1 VKSEIESSGLPASPS
16 SCGISE
22 RRVALGSRLWLFL
35 AIGLLATLLP
45 AGSRLAVLLGWDA
58 FVLVLFAI
66 DARRLYTARVS
77 VARTIEPRLRVRT
90 PATYHLQVRNESGFA
105 LSLRVRD
112 TAPASCEVTP
122 EEHALRLA
130 AQEDRELE
138 LTILP
143 RERGR
148 AELGDLYVRRETSMG
163 MAAVVERA
171 AAGFEL
177 RILPESTSEKKAQR
191 KGPRLD
197 AGEVAMRL
205 RRTSQGSELE
215 SLREYVPSDPLRAI
229 DWKATA
235 KRRHPVTRLYQPERS
250 QTLWFVLDKSR
261 TMASGL
267 GEAGSSAEKTRFDV
281 ALEALLVVADGALRA
296 GDQVGAIVQGDG
308 LELVIPP
315 GRGRGQYRRLLDT
328 LTGVHPQPVRLDVR
342 GLVGELERR
351 ARKRCLVVLF
361 TDLENEV
368 HGEALCEHAH
378 LLTRRHLVM
387 CVSLA
392 DSITSA
398 LADARGE
405 GDHAIYERA
414 AAIDMLR
421 ERTELMRRLEKKNV
435 VVLEADEHGL
445 AAATLDRYLEIK
457 TRARL

>member
-1 VKSEIESSGLPASPS
+1 VTTEAAQLASEAPA
-16 SCGISE
+16 
-22 RRVALGSRLWLFL
+22 RRVVLGSRVWLYL
-35 AIGLLATLLP
+35 AVGLLAVMAP
-45 AGSRLAVLLGWDA
+45 AGSRLGLLLGWDA
-58 FVLVLFAI
+58 LVLALFAL
-66 DARRLYTARVS
+66 DARRLLTAS
-77 VARTIEPRLRVRT
+77 VLIERGIEARLRVRT
-90 PATYHLQVRNESGFA
+90 EAPYKIIVRSEASLA
-105 LSLRVRD
+105 LSVRVRD
-112 TAPASCEVTP
+112 TAPASCEITP
-122 EEHALRLA
+122 EEHALSLA
-130 AQEDRELE
+130 PGESRELE
-138 LTILP
+138 LSILP
-143 RERGR
+143 RERGHVT
-148 AELGDLYVRRETSMG
+148 LGDLHARRESG
-163 MAAVVERA
+163 LGLAAVVERTPA
-171 AAGFEL
+171 SQAL

-197 AGEVAMRL
+197 AGDVALRL
-205 RRTSQGSELE
+205 RRASQGSELE

-235 KRRHPVTRLYQPERS
+235 KRVRPVTRLYQPERS

-261 TMASGL
+261 TMASAL
-267 GEAGSSAEKTRFDV
+267 GEHATSTADKTRFDV

-328 LTGVHPQPVRLDVR
+328 LTGVHPEPVRLDVR
-342 GLVGELERR
+342 GLVAELERR

-361 TDLENEV
+361 TDLENEI

-405 GDHAIYERA
+405 GERAVYERA

-435 VVLEADEHGL
+435 VVLEADEQGL

>member
-1 VKSEIESSGLPASPS
+1 VTTEAVPLASEAPV
-16 SCGISE
+16 
-22 RRVALGSRLWLFL
+22 RRVVLGSRVWLYL
-35 AIGLLATLLP
+35 AVGLLAVLAP
-45 AGSRLAVLLGWDA
+45 GGSRLPILLGWDG
-58 FVLVLFAI
+58 LVLALFAL
-66 DARRLYTARVS
+66 DAWRLFAARLEVGRS
-77 VARTIEPRLRVRT
+77 IEPRLRVRT
-90 PATYHLQVRNESGFA
+90 PSPYKITVRSEAGMA
-105 LSLRVRD
+105 LSLRMRD
-112 TAPASCEVTP
+112 TVPASCEITP
-122 EEHALRLA
+122 EEHALHLA
-130 AQEDRELE
+130 PGESRELE
-138 LTILP
+138 LSLVP

-148 AELGDLYVRRETSMG
+148 ISLGDLHVRRESALG
-163 MAAVVERA
+163 LAAVIERTPA
-171 AAGFEL
+171 SVEL

-197 AGEVAMRL
+197 AGEVALRL
-205 RRTSQGSELE
+205 RRASQGSELE

-235 KRRHPVTRLYQPERS
+235 KRVRPVTRLYQPERS

-261 TMASGL
+261 TMASAL
-267 GEAGSSAEKTRFDV
+267 GENALSSAEKTRFEV

-296 GDQVGAIVQGDG
+296 GDQVGALVQGDG

-328 LTGVHPQPVRLDVR
+328 LTGVQPEPVRLDVR
-342 GLVGELERR
+342 NLVSELERR

-361 TDLENEV
+361 TDLENEI

-405 GDHAIYERA
+405 GERGVFQRA

-421 ERTELMRRLEKKNV
+421 ERTELMRRLEKKGV
-435 VVLEADEHGL
+435 VVLEADEQGL
-445 AAATLDRYLEIK
+445 AVATLDRYLEIK

>member
-1 VKSEIESSGLPASPS
+1 LSGAA
-16 SCGISE
+16 
-22 RRVALGSRLWLFL
+22 RRVALGSRAWLYLAVGFGLCFL
-35 AIGLLATLLP
+35 VR
-45 AGSRLAVLLGWDA
+45 GSALAVLLAWDG
-58 FVLVLFAI
+58 FVLLLFAWE
-66 DARRLYTARVS
+66 AYRMLGARVRVERS
-77 VARTIEPRLRVRT
+77 VEPRLRVRT
-90 PATYHLQVRNESGFA
+90 EVGYTLTVHSEASMS

-112 TAPASCEVTP
+112 TPPASCEVTP

-130 AQEDRELE
+130 PGESREQA
-138 LTILP
+138 LTLLP
-143 RERGR
+143 KERGR
-148 AELGDLYVRRETSMG
+148 AQFGDLYVRRESVLG
-163 MAAVVERA
+163 LAAVIERLPA
-171 AAGFEL
+171 AFEL
-177 RILPESTSEKKAQR
+177 RVLPEASSDRKTQR

-197 AGEVAMRL
+197 AGDVALRL
-205 RRTSQGSELE
+205 RRASQGSELE

-261 TMASGL
+261 TMASAL
-267 GEAGSSAEKTRFDV
+267 GEGGSHADKTRFDV

-296 GDQVGAIVQGDG
+296 GDQVGAIVQGDE

-328 LTGVHPQPVRLDVR
+328 LSNVQPRPVRLDVR
-342 GLVGELERR
+342 NLVAELERR

-368 HGEALCEHAH
+368 HGEALYDHAH
-378 LLTRRHLVM
+378 LLTRRHLVL

-392 DSITSA
+392 DSITAA
-398 LADARGE
+398 LADRRGE
-405 GDHAIYERA
+405 GDAGVFQRA

-421 ERTELMRRLEKKNV
+421 ERTELMRRLEKRGV
-435 VVLEADEHGL
+435 VVLEADESGL
-445 AAATLDRYLEIK
+445 ASATLDRYLEIK